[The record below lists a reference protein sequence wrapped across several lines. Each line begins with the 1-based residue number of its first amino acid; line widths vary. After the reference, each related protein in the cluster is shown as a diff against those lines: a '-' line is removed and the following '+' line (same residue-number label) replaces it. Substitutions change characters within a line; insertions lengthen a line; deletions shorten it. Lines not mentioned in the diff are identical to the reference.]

1 MDWTHLFSA
10 HNSAEFTR
18 VTVTLTPV
26 ANCRL
31 QSEDCGLWTAD
42 NGLQTQGSCGSFG
55 FPKLI
60 SSNKH

>member
-10 HNSAEFTR
+10 HNSAEFNR
-18 VTVTLTPV
+18 VTVTLTLV
-26 ANCRL
+26 CRL
-31 QSEDCGLWTAD
+31 EDWERGGTGRLHCTA
-42 NGLQTQGSCGSFG
+42 LAQGSCGSFG

>member
-26 ANCRL
+26 ADCRL
-31 QSEDCGLWTAD
+31 QSEDCGLQTAD
-42 NGLQTQGSCGSFG
+42 CRPREAVAPLAFLN
-55 FPKLI
+55 
-60 SSNKH
+60 